1 MSQPSNGRRA
11 ALPAPGYRPVERK
24 QGNEGLVVRFVPEN
38 PREQP
43 VDFDFAGWPV
53 SRQLQAAFADAFSA
67 RTRGGSRVRA
77 LESAKTL
84 HQGLRSFGKYLGTLE
99 SPPAKPPQLTRAHL
113 DGWYLARTQGST
125 ELRGLKSVLRHVE
138 GLDAD
143 FRDAVNEASPPRNTG
158 MLSSYSSEENRRI
171 LQAARADVRAAAVRI
186 RAGRELL
193 ADWRRG
199 DLLHQPEETQQRGEL
214 LDHIDRHD
222 DVPRYASKASPED
235 PHAGLPK
242 KWVARLGTVPDHFA
256 SLHLTGFDI
265 GAFAVLLVGLT
276 GQNPTTIAKATV
288 EHHRPDGHAGGPPSA
303 AIRLDKPR
311 RGSRRHMDVA
321 LTSVPPW
328 ARHGMPAGDTASRPG
343 DTLDV
348 HTPFGVYMLLLE
360 LAAPARGRLDTDV
373 IFAWWSPKGG
383 KGAGRGYRNR
393 LDHFQ
398 IRDWSSKQRNL
409 DVAGAITLT
418 RLRLTFNELQQRPV
432 AHTETTLA
440 NEYLVRDRGNL
451 AEYQKVVATTLAEQ
465 VKKADTR
472 ARMQTLSAAD
482 VAEARTN
489 PTAVATRFGM
499 DTQTLER
506 LIAGELNTV
515 LGACVDDAEG
525 EQVCTASLMLC
536 LRCPCARA
544 TPAHL
549 PLQVAVHDALLTRKA
564 AVTPLRWATRFAESH
579 YRLADLLDRA
589 GETAVADARA
599 AVTDTDAELVRHFL
613 ERDLDIA

>member
-1 MSQPSNGRRA
+1 VSRPSKGRKA

-24 QGNEGLVVRFVPEN
+24 QGNEGLVVRFVPED

-43 VDFDFAGWPV
+43 IDFDFAGWPV
-53 SRQLQAAFADAFSA
+53 SRQLQTAFADAFSA
-67 RTRGGSRVRA
+67 RTPGGGRVRA
-77 LESAKTL
+77 RESATTL
-84 HQGLRSFGKYLGTLE
+84 HQIFRSFGTYLGTLE
-99 SPPAKPPQLTRAHL
+99 SPPTRPSQLARAHL
-113 DGWYLARTQGST
+113 DGWYLPRAEDARALG
-125 ELRGLKSVLRHVE
+125 GLKSILRHVE

-143 FRDAVNEASPPRNTG
+143 FRDAANEPGPRRNQG
-158 MLSSYSSEENRRI
+158 GVLSSYIREANRRI

-199 DLLHQPEETQQRGEL
+199 GLLHHPEETQQRGEL
-214 LDHIDRHD
+214 LDYLDCHD
-222 DVPRYASKASPED
+222 DVPRYPTTNV
-235 PHAGLPK
+235 PK
-242 KWVARLGTVPDHFA
+242 NWVARLGTVADHFA
-256 SLHLTGFDI
+256 HLHLNSFDV

-276 GQNPTTIAKATV
+276 GQNPTTIAKATA

-303 AIRLDKPR
+303 AVRLDKPR
-311 RGSRRHMDVA
+311 RGSGRHMDVA

-328 ARHGMPAGDTASRPG
+328 ASHGMPAGDSVSSKG
-343 DTLDV
+343 DTLDL
-348 HTPFGVYMLLLE
+348 HTPFGVYTLLVE
-360 LAAPARGRLDTDV
+360 LAAPARVRLDTDAL
-373 IFAWWSPKGG
+373 FAWWSPRGG

-398 IRDWSSKQRNL
+398 VSDWSAKHPNL
-409 DVAGAITLT
+409 DVAGAVTLT

-440 NEYLVRDRGNL
+440 NEYLVRNRGNL
-451 AEYQKVVATTLAEQ
+451 AEYQKVVATTLSEQ

-489 PTAVATRFGM
+489 PTAVAARFGM

-525 EQVCTASLMLC
+525 EQVCTASFLLC
-536 LRCPCARA
+536 LGCPCARA

-549 PLQVAVHDALLTRKA
+549 PLQIAVHDALLTRKA
-564 AVTPLRWATRFAESH
+564 DVTPLRWATRFAESH
-579 YRLADLLDRA
+579 YRLTDLLDRA
-589 GETAVADARA
+589 GEAAVADGRA